1 MIDLEIKINPLAL
14 VEIAP
19 KLIKLDSTD
28 SIWKNLSDTDE
39 IQFFWLGRQ
48 SYQPVWE
55 LQKQLHAKRVAGQ
68 ISDVVLL
75 VEHEHVYTFG
85 KNADTNNL
93 LDSKPQ
99 NAEVVQIDRGGEVTY
114 HGPGQLICYPIIDL
128 HDYKMS
134 VSWYM
139 RMLENVVIDCL
150 QFYGIE
156 SGRKEGL
163 TRVWVG
169 DDKICA
175 MGVRLSRWVTMHGF
189 AFNLNP
195 DMTYFDRM
203 IPCGIFEYGVTS
215 LQELD
220 IQFSSIDIQT
230 KIMNL
235 FNNYLSKNTNEV

>member
-1 MIDLEIKINPLAL
+1 MNTLPL
-14 VEIAP
+14 VGIAP
-19 KLIKLDSTD
+19 KLIELDSTD
-28 SIWKNLSDTDE
+28 SIWENISGTDE
-39 IQFFWLGRQ
+39 IQYFWLGRQ
-48 SYQPVWE
+48 FYQPIWE
-55 LQKQLHAKRVAGQ
+55 LQKQLHAKRVYGE
-68 ISDVVLL
+68 ISDVILL

-93 LDSKPQ
+93 LNSKPK

-114 HGPGQLICYPIIDL
+114 HGPGQLVCYPIIDL

-150 QFYGIE
+150 QSYGIE

-163 TRVWVG
+163 TGVWVG

-195 DMTYFDRM
+195 DMTYFDGM

-220 IQFSSIDIQT
+220 IHFSSIDIQT
-230 KIMNL
+230 EIMKL